1 MRGTRAVAALLL
13 GGLLALAP
21 PAPAAAAPAASRPAA
36 AQKGAPGAERSVS
49 DLVRDADAAF
59 AREDYAAARALY
71 EEVVRR
77 GAGAVHPL
85 RRLALLQSWDGDLEA
100 SIASYRRALAL
111 APDDLDLSLDLAKV
125 LSWDNQLAES
135 IRIYEAQRARHPDDP
150 RVLLGLG
157 QVLAWKGR
165 YDGSDAIYR
174 DMEERRLEPIQ
185 AHVGRARALAWRGDF
200 DRAIDFYRDILK
212 ADPGNVE
219 ARLGIVQVHHW
230 QGLDRSARAQAENL
244 VVDHPE
250 NREAV
255 RLREEIRQA
264 LRPRGDLDAYRLS
277 DSDSNRV
284 DTGTAAY
291 TFMAEPQT
299 SIRIA
304 YSTYDAEFRCKG
316 LAHCSGDPRAIAQD
330 AGVGAPVDTVPGT
343 RAEALVAGLTSRV
356 IAPLN
361 FHAQIA
367 VVREEDFAGGARVFG
382 AGGGYLRWQVGPR
395 FAVGSN
401 GGREAL
407 LDTAELTSRGLRV
420 DTAEVRLE
428 YRSRMPWLLTGSA
441 GYGSYS
447 DGNARRTAGASLEW
461 RLRSGHP
468 SVAGTFEARYRSFN
482 DDKDNGYFDPLRYD
496 SELLTVAVWDR
507 YTRSRIFWR
516 VEGTFGRQDFDSQ
529 GGAAP
534 GAGQDDTVQ
543 AFYASLGVG
552 LGPRASLEAFYS
564 RSDYAL
570 QVATGFT
577 SSRSGFAFRMRF

>member
-1 MRGTRAVAALLL
+1 MNGARVAAALLL
-13 GGLLALAP
+13 GGALALAAAGSWP
-21 PAPAAAAPAASRPAA
+21 AAAREGAPAAD
-36 AQKGAPGAERSVS
+36 RSVA

-59 AREDYAAARALY
+59 AREDYAGARALY
-71 EEVVRR
+71 EEAVRR
-77 GAGAVHPL
+77 GAEAVHPL
-85 RRLALLQSWDGDLEA
+85 RRLALLMSWDGDLDA
-100 SIASYRRALAL
+100 SIACYRRALAL
-111 APDDLDLSLDLAKV
+111 APDDLDLSLELAKV

-135 IRIYEAQRARHPDDP
+135 IRILEGQRVRHPDDP
-150 RVLLGLG
+150 RVLLALA

-165 YDGSDAIYR
+165 YDAADAIYR
-174 DMEERRLEPIQ
+174 DMEERRLEAIQ
-185 AHVGRARALAWRGDF
+185 AHVGRARALAWKGDL
-200 DRAIDFYRDILK
+200 DRAIEFYRDVLK
-212 ADPGNVE
+212 ADPGNVD
-219 ARLGIVQVHHW
+219 ARFGIVQVHHW
-230 QGLDRSARAQAENL
+230 QGLDRSASAQAENL

-255 RLREEIRQA
+255 KLREEIRQA

-284 DTGTAAY
+284 DAGTAAY

-299 SIRIA
+299 SVRIA
-304 YSTYDAEFRCKG
+304 YSDYDAEFRCKT
-316 LAHCSGDPRAIAQD
+316 LVRCSGDPQAIAQD

-343 RAEALVAGLTSRV
+343 RAQALVAGVTSRV
-356 IAPLN
+356 IAPIN
-361 FHAQIA
+361 FHARIA
-367 VVREEDFAGGARVFG
+367 LVREEDFAGGARVFG

-407 LDTAELTSRGLRV
+407 LDTAELASRGLRV

-428 YRSRMPWLLTGSA
+428 YRFRTPWLLSGSA

-447 DGNARRTAGASLEW
+447 DGNARRTAGVSLEW
-461 RLRSGHP
+461 RLRSRHP

-482 DDKDNGYFDPLRYD
+482 DDTDHGYFDPLRYD
-496 SELLTVAVWDR
+496 SELLTVAVWDQ
-507 YTRSRIFWR
+507 YARSRIFWR
-516 VEGTFGRQDFDSQ
+516 VEGTLGRQDFDGR
-529 GGAAP
+529 GGSAP

-543 AFYASLGVG
+543 AFNGSLGVG
-552 LGPRASLEAFYS
+552 LGSRASLEAFYS

-577 SSRSGFAFRMRF
+577 SSRTGFALRMRF